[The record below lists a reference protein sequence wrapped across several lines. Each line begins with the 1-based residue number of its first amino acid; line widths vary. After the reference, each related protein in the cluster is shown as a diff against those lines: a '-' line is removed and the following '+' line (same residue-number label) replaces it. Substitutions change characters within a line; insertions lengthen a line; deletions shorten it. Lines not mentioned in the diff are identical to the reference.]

1 MERWQ
6 YGELVIA
13 NYTAGKKASESRL
26 SVNTLR
32 AGSGSATPNST
43 TKSSTASGTR
53 SAKTLTPSLDTSRN
67 TRSSQKSVPTPT
79 PADSSSR
86 QAKKVEAKTVSQTE
100 NTQKPVKRGIASSAI
115 TQSDS
120 SLEKRVAKATRVVA
134 AKKAP
139 SSEGA
144 TPVERKTSP
153 TKPSFQTDDEEETIV
168 RKARPSRR
176 SANSEVSLHIEK
188 QCSCQA

>member
-6 YGELVIA
+6 YGE
-13 NYTAGKKASESRL
+13 KASESRL

-32 AGSGSATPNST
+32 AESGSATPNST

-86 QAKKVEAKTVSQTE
+86 PAKKKTLRNQSSVESPRLRLPNLILHERNVLPRQHGWWR
-100 NTQKPVKRGIASSAI
+100 QKKLQALKAQSA
-115 TQSDS
+115 
-120 SLEKRVAKATRVVA
+120 
-134 AKKAP
+134 
-139 SSEGA
+139 
-144 TPVERKTSP
+144 PVERKTSP
-153 TKPSFQTDDEEETIV
+153 TKPSSQTDDEEETIV